1 VVKVPC
7 NREIKEYFPKEDFQ
21 SCIIH
26 KVRNTMNKVKAKDRK
41 RAARDVKKVY
51 QASIEELRSSRRNV
65 G

>member
-1 VVKVPC
+1 
-7 NREIKEYFPKEDFQ
+7 
-21 SCIIH
+21 
-26 KVRNTMNKVKAKDRK
+26 MNKVKAKDRK